1 MKMKTLLQRTACVL
15 TAAVIAVMMLLPFAT
30 PVLAA
35 NTQFITDIRLEAGA
49 DAVDKLEKDGYS
61 VMLTGLNMTYD
72 PEKQVYLGYK
82 MNDGDPITNIIVA
95 ADDGESLN
103 DGNGISY
110 SRASEI
116 DVDEGIGG
124 GSGCLYFTHDEKA
137 GSPLVGLDV
146 LRSKEEA
153 IYPITNDGAEIVR
166 TANGTPADLES
177 ASENAIV
184 YLAQIRDNIVRP
196 YISEIGVVTDT
207 DKWNAVYTACERG
220 YNYYVEGDIDD
231 SKETYTIL
239 VYKRTANVSDAVT
252 NIAAVSA
259 KTVEAMEQEQI
270 VDASANPVENLTGA
284 AIGISGIEYV
294 RVSSKP
300 IEGEAPYY
308 LYQTKNKA
316 AGNPVSM
323 LYAEKAEEEQN
334 SLFGTWVNG
343 YFSTESKTSAY
354 TYSVNEDAFAV
365 LREDLTVMTK
375 LPVQLFETALSAEP
389 ETITETT
396 ELTTQ
401 LTTEMITQTSTEVT
415 SEEETEPADGAEV
428 PGSEDASEAIT
439 EASTTET
446 VTETT
451 TEIETTTEVTTQAQ
465 TENKFVKIAM
475 LTPRDGLP
483 ESAAELMGLRNNLEE
498 APVIERNERSER
510 TNKFS
515 ASVFGKHG
523 WVALLLGSVVIVAAA
538 TATVIIRKKKQE
550 KER

>member
-1 MKMKTLLQRTACVL
+1 MKMKTIKKRVVCVL
-15 TAAVIAVMMLLPFAT
+15 TAAVTAVMALLPCA
-30 PVLAA
+30 VSAYAA
-35 NTQFITDIRLEAGA
+35 NQQFITDIRLEAGA

-72 PEKQVYLGYK
+72 PAKQVYLGYK
-82 MNDGDPITNIIVA
+82 MNSGNPITNIIIS
-95 ADDGESLN
+95 DGGNSLK
-103 DGNGISY
+103 DENGISY
-110 SRASEI
+110 SRVSDV
-116 DVDEGIGG
+116 DVDERIGG
-124 GSGCLYFTHDEKA
+124 STGYIYTTRDKKA
-137 GSPLVGLDV
+137 GDPLVGLDV
-146 LRSKEEA
+146 LRSREEA

-166 TANGTPADLES
+166 TAEGIPADLES
-177 ASENAIV
+177 ASKNAIV

-196 YISEIGVVTDT
+196 FISEIGVVTDT

-220 YNYYVEGDIDD
+220 YNYYVEGDIDKSD
-231 SKETYTIL
+231 ETYTVL
-239 VYKRTANVSDAVT
+239 VYKRTANVKDAVT
-252 NIAAVSA
+252 NIAAVSER
-259 KTVEAMEQEQI
+259 TVKAMEKEQL
-270 VDASANPVENLTGA
+270 VDASEKSVEKLTGA

-300 IEGEAPYY
+300 IAGKTPYY
-308 LYQTKNKA
+308 LYQTKNTK

-323 LYAEKAEEEQN
+323 LYAENIKEEQN

-354 TYSVNEDAFAV
+354 TYSVNEDAFAA

-523 WVALLLGSVVIVAAA
+523 WVALLLGGVVIVAAA

>member
-300 IEGEAPYY
+300 IEGEAPFY

-323 LYAEKAEEEQN
+323 LYAENVEEEQN

-354 TYSVNEDAFAV
+354 TYSVNEDAFAA

-396 ELTTQ
+396 EPTTQ

-523 WVALLLGSVVIVAAA
+523 WVALLLGSVVIVAAT

>member
-103 DGNGISY
+103 DGNDISY

-259 KTVEAMEQEQI
+259 ETVEAMEQEQI
-270 VDASANPVENLTGA
+270 VDASANTVENLTGA

-354 TYSVNEDAFAV
+354 TYSVNEDAFAA

-523 WVALLLGSVVIVAAA
+523 WVALLLGGVVIVAAA

>member
-1 MKMKTLLQRTACVL
+1 MKMKTIKKRVVCVL

-95 ADDGESLN
+95 ADDGESLK

-153 IYPITNDGAEIVR
+153 IYPITNDGADIVR

-300 IEGEAPYY
+300 IEGEASYY

-323 LYAEKAEEEQN
+323 LYAENVEEEQN

-396 ELTTQ
+396 EPTTQ

>member
-103 DGNGISY
+103 DGNDISY

-207 DKWNAVYTACERG
+207 DKWNTVYTACERG

-259 KTVEAMEQEQI
+259 ETVEAMEQEQI
-270 VDASANPVENLTGA
+270 VDASANTVENLTGA

-354 TYSVNEDAFAV
+354 TYSVNEDAFAA

-523 WVALLLGSVVIVAAA
+523 WVALLLGGVVIVAAA

>member
-61 VMLTGLNMTYD
+61 VMLMGLNMTYD

-270 VDASANPVENLTGA
+270 VDASANLVENLTGA

-300 IEGEAPYY
+300 IEGEAPFY

-323 LYAEKAEEEQN
+323 LYAENVEEEQN

-354 TYSVNEDAFAV
+354 TYSVNEDAFAA

-396 ELTTQ
+396 EPTTQ

-415 SEEETEPADGAEV
+415 SEKETEPADGAEV

>member
-294 RVSSKP
+294 RVSSKS

-323 LYAEKAEEEQN
+323 LYAENVEEEQN

-396 ELTTQ
+396 EPTTQ

>member
-103 DGNGISY
+103 DGNDISY

-270 VDASANPVENLTGA
+270 VDASANLVENLTGA

-354 TYSVNEDAFAV
+354 TYSVNEDAFAA

>member
-1 MKMKTLLQRTACVL
+1 MKMKTLMQRTACVL

-95 ADDGESLN
+95 ADDGESLK

-137 GSPLVGLDV
+137 GSPMVGLDV

-323 LYAEKAEEEQN
+323 LYAENVEEEQN

-354 TYSVNEDAFAV
+354 TYSVNEDAFAA

-389 ETITETT
+389 KTITETT

-415 SEEETEPADGAEV
+415 SEEKTEPAYGAEV

>member
-1 MKMKTLLQRTACVL
+1 MRRRRSVDREEHRLRVKNTVISLIVILFFVGIILL
-15 TAAVIAVMMLLPFAT
+15 F
-30 PVLAA
+30 
-35 NTQFITDIRLEAGA
+35 
-49 DAVDKLEKDGYS
+49 Y
-61 VMLTGLNMTYD
+61 
-72 PEKQVYLGYK
+72 
-82 MNDGDPITNIIVA
+82 
-95 ADDGESLN
+95 
-103 DGNGISY
+103 
-110 SRASEI
+110 
-116 DVDEGIGG
+116 
-124 GSGCLYFTHDEKA
+124 
-137 GSPLVGLDV
+137 
-146 LRSKEEA
+146 
-153 IYPITNDGAEIVR
+153 
-166 TANGTPADLES
+166 
-177 ASENAIV
+177 
-184 YLAQIRDNIVRP
+184 
-196 YISEIGVVTDT
+196 
-207 DKWNAVYTACERG
+207 
-220 YNYYVEGDIDD
+220 
-231 SKETYTIL
+231 
-239 VYKRTANVSDAVT
+239 
-252 NIAAVSA
+252 
-259 KTVEAMEQEQI
+259 
-270 VDASANPVENLTGA
+270 
-284 AIGISGIEYV
+284 
-294 RVSSKP
+294 
-300 IEGEAPYY
+300 
-308 LYQTKNKA
+308 
-316 AGNPVSM
+316 SM
-323 LYAEKAEEEQN
+323 LYAENVEEEQN

-396 ELTTQ
+396 EPTTQ

>member
-166 TANGTPADLES
+166 TTNGTPADLES

-239 VYKRTANVSDAVT
+239 VYKRTANVIDAVT

-300 IEGEAPYY
+300 IEGEASYY

-323 LYAEKAEEEQN
+323 LYAENVEEEQN

-389 ETITETT
+389 EIITETT
-396 ELTTQ
+396 EPSTQ

-523 WVALLLGSVVIVAAA
+523 WVALLLGSVVIVAAT